1 MLTVILTKEEQA
13 KKAKISKRRVNC
25 GNETV
30 ATALPRCP
38 EFPGITGASIHSAW
52 MHLIFQL

>member
-25 GNETV
+25 GNGNRRYSV
-30 ATALPRCP
+30 TAL
-38 EFPGITGASIHSAW
+38 S
-52 MHLIFQL
+52 